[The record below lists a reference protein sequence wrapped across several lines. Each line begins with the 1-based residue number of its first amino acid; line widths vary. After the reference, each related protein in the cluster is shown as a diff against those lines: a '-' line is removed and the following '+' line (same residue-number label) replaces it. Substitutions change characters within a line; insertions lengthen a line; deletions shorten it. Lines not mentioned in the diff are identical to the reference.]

1 MIRFV
6 MAMMAM
12 LWLPSA
18 FASNLYHAS
27 VPLDNGAQTSQ
38 QAAKQQGLLD
48 VLVKVSGQRDIA
60 DNPSVQNRLND
71 VDGLITQLGYGETAR
86 TENNESVRTLEV
98 GFDSQQVQALLR
110 DAGLPLWGTPRPSVL
125 VWLVDDR
132 SAERE
137 IVWEQSDVALVD
149 ALRDSA
155 AKRGLPVLVPVGD
168 FDDLMAISASDLW
181 GGFIGP
187 VSDASQRYQADGIVI
202 AKLIPQGIRWQFFP
216 DASDLQADQQRG
228 QGDSA
233 AMINAV
239 ADYYATRTAVVFDQN
254 DDSQA
259 VTLAIAGVQGGDDY
273 VQLERTLA
281 GLNALQSAHL
291 AELEG
296 DALRFTV
303 RLAASQQALINEL
316 TANREIRLMT
326 PQERLDYAGS
336 EKMETSP
343 QQPAGSALDSSE
355 EGVRLNNEQTLE
367 GDVLAEDDTILW
379 FVWQA
384 S

>member
-1 MIRFV
+1 
-6 MAMMAM
+6 MAVMAM
-12 LWLPSA
+12 LWLPSV
-18 FASNLYHAS
+18 FANNLYHAS

-71 VDGLITQLGYGETAR
+71 VDGLITQVGYGETAR
-86 TENNESVRTLEV
+86 TESSESVRTLEV

-132 SAERE
+132 GTERE

-336 EKMETSP
+336 EKVATSP
-343 QQPAGSALDSSE
+343 QQPAGSALDSRNE
-355 EGVRLNNEQTLE
+355 DVRLNSEPTLE
-367 GDVLAEDDTILW
+367 GDVLAEDDTTLW
-379 FVWQA
+379 FVWQ
-384 S
+384 SS

>member
-6 MAMMAM
+6 MAVMAM
-12 LWLPSA
+12 LWLPSV
-18 FASNLYHAS
+18 FANNLYHAS

-71 VDGLITQLGYGETAR
+71 VDGLITQVGYGETAR
-86 TENNESVRTLEV
+86 TENSESVRTLEV

-132 SAERE
+132 GAERE

-202 AKLIPQGIRWQFFP
+202 AKLTPQGIRWQFFP
-216 DASDLQADQQRG
+216 DASDLQSDQQRG

-239 ADYYATRTAVVFDQN
+239 ADYYATRTAVVFDQD

-296 DALRFTV
+296 DTLRFTV

-343 QQPAGSALDSSE
+343 QQPAGSALDSSD
-355 EGVRLNNEQTLE
+355 EGVRLNNEPTLE
-367 GDVLAEDDTILW
+367 GDVLAEDDTTLW
-379 FVWQA
+379 FVWQ
-384 S
+384 SS

>member
-367 GDVLAEDDTILW
+367 GDVLAEDDTTLW